1 MFLGWLIVNEG
12 LHFASYEWVFH
23 CSYYLDGFFYCSFKG
38 GREALCWATPV
49 LCWSVYHSH
58 CVVWLWY
65 CHGAICWWGIQLLLL
80 RAVCWWVI
88 QLLAYRV
95 FCWWLIP
102 AARPQEVCW
111 WLIQLL
117 LFVLICV
124 SDDEVG
130 SSYWEAQLYE
140 YSRNSEFFLVIFLR
154 NRCWYASW

>member
-23 CSYYLDGFFYCSFKG
+23 CSYYMNEYFIAHIVWMSFFFIAHLKEGVKHYVG
-38 GREALCWATPV
+38 LRL

-58 CVVWLWY
+58 CVVWVWY

-88 QLLAYRV
+88 QLLARRV
-95 FCWWLIP
+95 CWWLIP

-117 LFVLICV
+117 LLVLIYA
-124 SDDEVG
+124 SDDEDGV
-130 SSYWEAQLYE
+130 SYWETQFYE
-140 YSRNSEFFLVIFLR
+140 YSRKNFGVSF
-154 NRCWYASW
+154 Y